1 MPPLKNQS
9 NSTYMFFN
17 QRGRGKLKASK
28 LVSQSQKASLQFPV
42 GQIAHFL
49 KSQQVIWSCSSNA
62 PVYVSAFLEYLA
74 VEVAVLELSGNVARG
89 NKKNR
94 IVLRHIQLAARN
106 NEELRK
112 LLGTII
118 IADGSVLPNIHQNL
132 LLNNTGEGK
141 GEIGSA
147 S

>member
-1 MPPLKNQS
+1 MDLILRV
-9 NSTYMFFN
+9 MC
-17 QRGRGKLKASK
+17 
-28 LVSQSQKASLQFPV
+28 SQ
-42 GQIAHFL
+42 
-49 KSQQVIWSCSSNA
+49 
-62 PVYVSAFLEYLA
+62 
-74 VEVAVLELSGNVARG
+74 VLELSGNVARG

-106 NEELRK
+106 DEELRK
-112 LLGTII
+112 LLGMVI

>member
-1 MPPLKNQS
+1 MS
-9 NSTYMFFN
+9 SSTKG
-17 QRGRGKLKASK
+17 GRGKLKASK
-28 LVSQSQKASLQFPV
+28 LVSQSQKASLQFLV

-49 KSQQVIWSCSSNA
+49 KSWQVICSCSFNA

-74 VEVAVLELSGNVARG
+74 VEVLELSGNVARG

-106 NEELRK
+106 DEELRK
-112 LLGTII
+112 LLGMVI